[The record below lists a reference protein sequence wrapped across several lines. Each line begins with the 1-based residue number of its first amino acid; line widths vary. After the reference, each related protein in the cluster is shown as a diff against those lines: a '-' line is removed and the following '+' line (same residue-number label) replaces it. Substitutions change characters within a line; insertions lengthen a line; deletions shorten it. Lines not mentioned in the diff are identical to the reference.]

1 MLRSRLSAR
10 LERHVERGEELM
22 ELNRLAFERNE
33 IAFKRNEAAFERNTQ
48 AFERVMAVL
57 DRHEQMFEEG
67 KLFIRE
73 MNRRNERVVQDLIEG
88 NRQFMGELSEE
99 LRGKSDAILI
109 GLKEVREESKAQTQA
124 LLALID
130 RMPPAGPDLKAVD

>member
-1 MLRSRLSAR
+1 M
-10 LERHVERGEELM
+10 ERGEELM

-33 IAFKRNEAAFERNTQ
+33 IAFERNTQ
-48 AFERVMAVL
+48 AFERVMTTL
-57 DRHEQMFEEG
+57 DRHDRLFEENRAMFEENRAMFEEG

-73 MNRRNERVVQDLIEG
+73 MNQRNERVVQDLIKG

-99 LRGKSDAILI
+99 LRGKTDAILI
-109 GLKEVREESKAQTQA
+109 TLKEVREESKAQTQA

>member
-1 MLRSRLSAR
+1 M
-10 LERHVERGEELM
+10 ERGEELM

-33 IAFKRNEAAFERNTQ
+33 AAFDRNTQ
-48 AFERVMAVL
+48 AFERVMATL
-57 DRHEQMFEEG
+57 DRHDRLFEENRAMFEENRAMFEEG

-73 MNRRNERVVQDLIEG
+73 MNLRNERVVQDLIKG

-99 LRGKSDAILI
+99 LRGKTDTILI
-109 GLKEVREESKAQTQA
+109 ALKEVREESKAQTQA

>member
-1 MLRSRLSAR
+1 M
-10 LERHVERGEELM
+10 ERGEELM

-33 IAFKRNEAAFERNTQ
+33 AAFDRNTQ
-48 AFERVMAVL
+48 AFERVMATL
-57 DRHEQMFEEG
+57 DRHDRLFEENRAMFEEG

-73 MNRRNERVVQDLIEG
+73 MNLRNERVVQDLIKG

-99 LRGKSDAILI
+99 LRGKTDTILI
-109 GLKEVREESKAQTQA
+109 ALKEVREESKAQTQA